1 MQTHGYLMIN
11 NQKILVLE
19 RGIKIDTKLYGRAL
33 KLRHTGKD
41 GNYFEDESCYLS
53 QNKEMF
59 DRLLSGKVINI

>member
-1 MQTHGYLMIN
+1 MQTHGHLIID
-11 NQKILVLE
+11 NQKILVLV
-19 RGIKIDTKLYGRAL
+19 RNRKYGCAL